1 MSATTSSTCP
11 PEDTAATAATSSTPT
26 GYRSVGVKGRN
37 ARLRQVKDWIATGV
51 LTTAMVVAIVPLLL
65 ILIEVTRR
73 GAGVIDWGF
82 FTQPEPPPRRE
93 GGGYVAGFFGTAYIM
108 VLAIA
113 MSIPLGIAT
122 AIYLVEYGRENNR
135 LAGLIRFF
143 TDVMTGIPSIFV
155 GLFVYGLLVVGWGQ
169 LQFGTFVAAVAIAI
183 MMLPIVT
190 RSAEEM
196 LKLVPDE
203 LRQASFAL
211 GARKWQTIVKTVLP
225 AAAPGLT
232 TGSMLA
238 IARGAGETAPLL
250 LTALG
255 THVMVTTFQGTAQ
268 GALPL
273 QLYHGARQPFEAGIE
288 RAWGAALCLFALVL
302 LLTIAARWIG
312 SRARVTAH

>member
-1 MSATTSSTCP
+1 MSTTTRLATTTGTP
-11 PEDTAATAATSSTPT
+11 AGTAPS
-26 GYRSVGVKGRN
+26 GHRSLLVKGRN
-37 ARLRQVKDWIATGV
+37 ARSRQVTNRIVDVV
-51 LTTAMVVAIVPLLL
+51 LTGAMLVALTPLVL
-65 ILIEVTRR
+65 ILVEVARR

-108 VLAIA
+108 LLAIVMA
-113 MSIPLGIAT
+113 IPLGIAT
-122 AIYLVEYGRENNR
+122 AVYLVEYGRGR
-135 LAGLIRFF
+135 LATLIRFF

-169 LQFGTFVAAVAIAI
+169 LQFGTFVASVAIAI

-190 RSAEEM
+190 RSGEEM
-196 LKLVPDE
+196 LRLVPDE

-211 GARKWQTIVKTVLP
+211 GARKWQTVLKTVLP
-225 AAAPGLT
+225 AAGPGLT

-255 THVMVTTFQGTAQ
+255 THVMVTAFQGTPQ

-302 LLTIAARWIG
+302 LLTILARWIG